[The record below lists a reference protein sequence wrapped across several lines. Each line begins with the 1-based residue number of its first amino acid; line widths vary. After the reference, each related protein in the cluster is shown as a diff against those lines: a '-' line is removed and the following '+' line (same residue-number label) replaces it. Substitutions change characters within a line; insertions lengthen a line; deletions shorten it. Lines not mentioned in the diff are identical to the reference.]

1 MINRDF
7 SFLFNCV
14 GYLIIFLPIALL
26 SGPFFSDLFISMASL
41 FLLTQICINTSNFN
55 LKNNIKIFLIV
66 LYIYLLLNLVITKSY
81 NYSTTASI
89 FFIRFILLVF
99 VIEYFCINGN
109 KFKKYFFYT
118 LFFSILVVIL
128 DGYFQLIFDHN
139 ILGFKQFCV
148 RDCNGFEEFK
158 SMRLT
163 GLLNKPIIGSYIS
176 RLIPLVFGLFFLLK
190 FNKSKKFIDLSIV
203 ALAILATGLVFA
215 SGERTSF
222 ALIIGFFF
230 IFLIITSYAKKF
242 KFMIAGG
249 IVSIVFLISIFFP
262 AVQFRMIH
270 FTLLQAGIPYEK
282 LEYFIQKNE
291 KYNFIA
297 NSMKKENLESNGY
310 FIFSKHH
317 DSHIKTAF
325 LIFSDNTIF
334 GTGMKSFRFVCSKY
348 KINKDSCTTH
358 PHNLVMQ
365 FLSELGIIGFLFYL
379 VSLIFSG
386 LFLMKKFIMKNLNN
400 LKNLNNIENAQICFC
415 AGIFMSLF
423 PLIPS
428 GNFFNNWLSII
439 FYLTVGF
446 FVATKVEK
454 ENG

>member
-1 MINRDF
+1 
-7 SFLFNCV
+7 
-14 GYLIIFLPIALL
+14 
-26 SGPFFSDLFISMASL
+26 
-41 FLLTQICINTSNFN
+41 
-55 LKNNIKIFLIV
+55 
-66 LYIYLLLNLVITKSY
+66 
-81 NYSTTASI
+81 
-89 FFIRFILLVF
+89 
-99 VIEYFCINGN
+99 
-109 KFKKYFFYT
+109 
-118 LFFSILVVIL
+118 
-128 DGYFQLIFDHN
+128 
-139 ILGFKQFCV
+139 
-148 RDCNGFEEFK
+148 
-158 SMRLT
+158 
-163 GLLNKPIIGSYIS
+163 
-176 RLIPLVFGLFFLLK
+176 VFGLFFLLK

-203 ALAILATGLVFA
+203 GLAILATGLVFA

-230 IFLIITSYAKKF
+230 IFLVITSYAKKF

-262 AVQFRMIH
+262 ALQFRMIT
-270 FTLLQAGIPYEK
+270 FTLLQAGIPFEK
-282 LEYFIQKNE
+282 LGYFAQKNE
-291 KYNFIA
+291 KIKFIE
-297 NSMKKENLESNGY
+297 NSMKKEKLKNSGY
-310 FIFSKHH
+310 QIFSKHH

-325 LIFSDNTIF
+325 LIFSDNMIF
-334 GTGMKSFRFVCSKY
+334 GTGIKSFRFVCSKY
-348 KINKDSCTTH
+348 KIDEDSCTTH

-365 FLSELGIIGFLFYL
+365 FLSELGIVGFLFYL
-379 VSLIFSG
+379 VSLIFFG
-386 LFLMKKFIMKNLNN
+386 LFLMKKFIKKNLNN